1 MHQIECSQP
10 AAVRQ
15 KSHLKTSRQGCGM
28 ACVRS
33 WQQGRGCGVSFA
45 AACDAMRTEDPLRI
59 VGRKAWVKDSVPYP
73 LWVVGENAMFWS
85 FFLSLSR
92 ACLGI
97 SSMLS

>member
-1 MHQIECSQP
+1 MARVRGKGVGVECLSLLH
-10 AAVRQ
+10 AM
-15 KSHLKTSRQGCGM
+15 GCN
-28 ACVRS
+28 
-33 WQQGRGCGVSFA
+33 
-45 AACDAMRTEDPLRI
+45 AMRTEDPLRI

-85 FFLSLSR
+85 VFLSLSR

>member
-1 MHQIECSQP
+1 MGVYG
-10 AAVRQ
+10 ARA
-15 KSHLKTSRQGCGM
+15 
-28 ACVRS
+28 
-33 WQQGRGCGVSFA
+33 WQRRGCGVSFA

-85 FFLSLSR
+85 VFLSLSR

-97 SSMLS
+97 SSM